1 MQEVNLPDTLWQVQW
16 RYYNDGKAW
25 LCKVSYK
32 KKTVFWL
39 SVWEA
44 CFKVAFYFT
53 EKNSQGLMNLP
64 LDASVKEAFLASK
77 PIGKLLPMV
86 FSITRVEQISEVM
99 QVANYKKDLK

>member
-1 MQEVNLPDTLWQVQW
+1 MAASYPAYQALMQEVNLPETPWQVQW

-44 CFKVAFYFT
+44 CFKVAFY
-53 EKNSQGLMNLP
+53 S
-64 LDASVKEAFLASK
+64 
-77 PIGKLLPMV
+77 
-86 FSITRVEQISEVM
+86 
-99 QVANYKKDLK
+99 

>member
-1 MQEVNLPDTLWQVQW
+1 MQEVNLPETPWQVQW

-44 CFKVAFYFT
+44 YFKVAFY
-53 EKNSQGLMNLP
+53 S
-64 LDASVKEAFLASK
+64 
-77 PIGKLLPMV
+77 
-86 FSITRVEQISEVM
+86 
-99 QVANYKKDLK
+99 